1 MIILNAFDVGGSKEY
16 SPESCSREDDRV
28 GDEFEVREKFMAL
41 LHGRKEE
48 KSRTEPIKHIMEE
61 NES

>member
-1 MIILNAFDVGGSKEY
+1 MIILNTFDVGSSKED

-28 GDEFEVREKFMAL
+28 GDKFEVREKFMAL

-48 KSRTEPIKHIMEE
+48 KSHAEPI
-61 NES
+61 